1 MSQLSESEIKNVRR
15 IMRLLDARLR
25 KHIDADYLQDLLKQV
40 AGTMELLIANQSEL
54 PERSRLDSL
63 YDVTKAI
70 GTSLDLDTVLEQVMD
85 ACIRLTG
92 AERGFLMLLSDDGE
106 PELRVGRQ
114 FDQTSLSPDEAQYS
128 RTIVNYAIDHVESV
142 LTSNAVEDPRFSGQS
157 SIVDLSLRSI
167 MSIPLLARGGV
178 IGAVY
183 VENQG
188 SAGLFSND
196 DLSFLETLAG
206 QAAVA
211 IDNAKLFSVT
221 DTELTHRIDQLRE
234 LRRMDQKLS
243 GLADFDE
250 AGMTL
255 LKIACRLADTTCACL
270 GQITETQ
277 GIRSVLNYYADDV
290 TQSGKDFENLGATYP
305 RLKHIWDTGKVEL
318 FDANGEQIL
327 GLPLLVKE
335 KTFAIV
341 VLKAREAHQITED
354 QRDMLVRLAS
364 HAAITLENARLYAG
378 IKAADRSKS
387 EFVGIVAHD
396 LKSPM
401 SSIRGY
407 AELLH
412 MRRDEIDAESIERY
426 SQRIIGTVDHM
437 TAIVSDLSDISRIES
452 GLFYFEPSTVN
463 IYDLVETIYNTVL
476 PEIKARQHEWVAD
489 VGEGLPHIQ
498 ADFYRLLQVLN
509 NLISNAYKYTPNGG
523 KITLSVKQ
531 QGDKLEFSVS
541 DTGIG
546 MDEKQL
552 ANIGKRFWRANDK
565 YTRSQPGTG
574 LGLVITQLII
584 RQMGDQLRVE
594 SVPGKG
600 SRFSFSLPITIR
612 TSSLPES

>member
-1 MSQLSESEIKNVRR
+1 
-15 IMRLLDARLR
+15 MRLLDARLR
-25 KHIDADYLQDLLKQV
+25 KHIDADYLQDLLKQI
-40 AGTMELLIANQSEL
+40 ASTMELLIANQSEL

-92 AERGFLMLLSDDGE
+92 AEHGFLMLLSDDGE
-106 PELRVGRQ
+106 PELKVARQ
-114 FDQTSLSPDEAQYS
+114 FDQTSLSPDEVQYS
-128 RTIVNYAIDHVESV
+128 RTIVNYAIDHAESV

-167 MSIPLLARGGV
+167 MSIPLLVRGGV

-196 DLSFLETLAG
+196 DLTFLETLAG

-221 DTELTHRIDQLRE
+221 GAELTHRIDQLRE
-234 LRRMDQKLS
+234 LRRIDQKLS
-243 GLADFDE
+243 GLVDFDE
-250 AGMTL
+250 AGMAL
-255 LKIACRLADTTCACL
+255 LEIACRLANATCACL
-270 GQITETQ
+270 GQIASKGEP
-277 GIRSVLNYYADDV
+277 IRSVLTYYVDGATLDV
-290 TQSGKDFENLGATYP
+290 AEFEDLGATYP
-305 RLKHIWDTGKVEL
+305 PLKHIWDTGKVEL
-318 FDANGEQIL
+318 FSDGEGEQLL
-327 GLPLLVKE
+327 GLPLIVNE
-335 KTFAIV
+335 KTFAII
-341 VLKAREAHQITED
+341 VLKGCAEHQITED

-364 HAAITLENARLYAG
+364 RAAITLENARLYAG
-378 IKAADRSKS
+378 IKEADRAKS

-407 AELLH
+407 AELLN
-412 MRRDEIDAESIERY
+412 MRRHELDAESIERY
-426 SQRIIGTVDHM
+426 SQHIIGTIDHM

-452 GLFYFEPSTVN
+452 GLFYFEPTTVV
-463 IYDLVETIYNTVL
+463 IDELVESARNTVM
-476 PEIKARQHEWVAD
+476 PEIKAREHEWIVE
-489 VGEGLPHIQ
+489 VGENLPNVQ

-523 KITLSVKQ
+523 KITLSVQK
-531 QGDKLEFSVS
+531 QGDKLEFAVS

-546 MDEKQL
+546 MDTSQL
-552 ANIGKRFWRANDK
+552 ANIGKRFWRASDK

-574 LGLVITQLII
+574 LGLTITQLII

-594 SVPGKG
+594 SEPGKG
-600 SRFSFSLPITIR
+600 SRFSFCLPITVR
-612 TSSLPES
+612 TSSLSES